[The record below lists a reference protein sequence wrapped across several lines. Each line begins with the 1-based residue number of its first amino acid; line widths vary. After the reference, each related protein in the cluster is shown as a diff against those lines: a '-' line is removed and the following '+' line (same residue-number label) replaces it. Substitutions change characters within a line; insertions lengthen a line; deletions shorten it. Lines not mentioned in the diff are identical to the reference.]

1 MTDIDDTAE
10 SDEGHEDH
18 EEHPRGSLLLLSLY
32 MLLIAAMWIWAYV
45 LLIGRS

>member
-1 MTDIDDTAE
+1 MTDVDDAAE
-10 SDEGHEDH
+10 SDETH

-32 MLLIAAMWIWAYV
+32 MVLIAVMWVWAYW